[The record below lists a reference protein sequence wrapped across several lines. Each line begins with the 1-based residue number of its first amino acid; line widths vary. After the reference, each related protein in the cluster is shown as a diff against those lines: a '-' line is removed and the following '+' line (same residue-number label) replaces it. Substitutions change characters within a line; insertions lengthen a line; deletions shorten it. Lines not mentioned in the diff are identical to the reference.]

1 MVKILVARVPEEGSI
16 LNGDWPASIL
26 AWESERFV
34 KVSADISYR
43 FSVEHVSEE
52 LVVRGEMA
60 LPVDIQ
66 CSRCSEFFS
75 TSIGVSDFLRAYPA
89 PEGTDEVDI
98 TEDLREELILHV
110 PAFPVCIDA
119 CVGMCTQCG
128 VNLNQVACDCVEEE
142 KPNPWSA
149 LDGLNL

>member
-1 MVKILVARVPEEGSI
+1 M
-16 LNGDWPASIL
+16 
-26 AWESERFV
+26 
-34 KVSADISYR
+34 
-43 FSVEHVSEE
+43 
-52 LVVRGEMA
+52 
-60 LPVDIQ
+60 
-66 CSRCSEFFS
+66 
-75 TSIGVSDFLRAYPA
+75 
-89 PEGTDEVDI
+89 DI

>member
-1 MVKILVARVPEEGSI
+1 MKILVARVLADGSI
-16 LNGDWPASIL
+16 LEGDEPASIL
-26 AWESERFV
+26 EWETERFV
-34 KVSADISYR
+34 RVRGDVSYR

-60 LPVDIQ
+60 LAADIQ

-75 TSIGVSDFLRAYPA
+75 TSIGVSDFLRAYPV

-98 TEDLREELILHV
+98 TEDMREELVLHV
-110 PAFPVCIDA
+110 PAFPVCVNA
-119 CVGMCTQCG
+119 CAGMCTQCG
-128 VNLNQVACDCVEEE
+128 VNLNHAACDCVEEE

>member
-1 MVKILVARVPEEGSI
+1 MKILVARLLADGSI
-16 LNGDWPASIL
+16 LEGYEPASIL
-26 AWESERFV
+26 AWEAERFV
-34 KVSADISYR
+34 RVRGDISYR

-52 LVVRGEMA
+52 LVVHGEMA
-60 LPVDIQ
+60 LAADIQ

-75 TSIGVSDFLRAYPA
+75 TSIRVSDFLRAYPL
-89 PEGTDEVDI
+89 PEETEEVDI
-98 TEDLREELILHV
+98 TEDMREEFYLHV
-110 PAFPVCIDA
+110 PAFPVCANA

-128 VNLNQVACDCVEEE
+128 VNLNHGTCDCVEEE